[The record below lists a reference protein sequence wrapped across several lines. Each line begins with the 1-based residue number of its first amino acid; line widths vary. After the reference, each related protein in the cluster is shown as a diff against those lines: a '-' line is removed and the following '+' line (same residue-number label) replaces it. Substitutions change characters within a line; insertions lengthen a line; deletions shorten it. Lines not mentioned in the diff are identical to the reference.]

1 MQVEEADAGPERRI
15 LIGMVCS
22 TPYLNRIMPFWYEN
36 PLQSRWSNIV
46 ADWVVEFYREQQRAP
61 VRSLNSYYEKW
72 ERRASDE
79 DTSRLMNRF
88 LTSLS
93 DEYDRASEIDVDALV
108 SETEQHF
115 NSVKLTKLEESL
127 RRLRQVGD
135 VAGALEVQQEFR
147 PVSFK
152 RPTYIDVLTDRT
164 VALTTTQNVL
174 IKPKGALG
182 EFFGNEL
189 AENCFVALA
198 GVVKGSKSF
207 CLLEL
212 AWQAMLDRKRV
223 AYFQI
228 GDLTQDQIVWRFRSR
243 AAQKPRYAR
252 RVEVPVMLSVE
263 SDYATQVSTEPKIF
277 ETDLTVEEGQNALA
291 RFAGKREYLRLQWY
305 AVGSVT
311 IEDIKAQLNQ
321 WDQEGWKAQCV
332 VIDYLENLAP
342 VNKKHNSLE
351 SIDYTWTIAKQI
363 SEMAPRLVLTAHQTN
378 KEGFK
383 AWVLTRSNFRG
394 NLKVLAHVTGFV
406 GVNHTDEEKRMQAW
420 RLNWMVRRQDMFS
433 ESKCVVLASCLDYC
447 QMARLSS
454 FNTK

>member
-46 ADWVVEFYREQQRAP
+46 ADWVVEFYKEQQRAP
-61 VRSLNSYYEKW
+61 VRSLNSYYERW

-93 DEYDRASEIDVDALV
+93 DEYDRVSEIDVDALV

-152 RPTYIDVLTDRT
+152 APTYIDVMRNRE
-164 VALTTTQNVL
+164 VALTSAVTVL
-174 IKPKGALG
+174 IKPRGVLG

-189 AENCFVALA
+189 AENRFVAFM
-198 GVVKGSKSF
+198 GMVKGCKSMS
-207 CLLEL
+207 LMEL
-212 AWQAMLDRKRV
+212 AWQAMMARKRV

-228 GDLTQDQIVWRFRSR
+228 GDIPQDDLIWRFRCR
-243 AAQKPRYAR
+243 AAMRPLFAR
-252 RVEVPVMLSVE
+252 RVQVPVMLSVE
-263 SDYATQVSTEPKIF
+263 QDYATQVSTEPKMH
-277 ETDLTVEEGQNALA
+277 ETDLTPEDGQAALE
-291 RFAGKREYLRLQWY
+291 RLAGTREWLRLQWY
-305 AVGSVT
+305 PVYSVT
-311 IEDIKAQLNQ
+311 IDDIRAQINQ
-321 WDQEGWKAQCV
+321 WDREGWAGQV
-332 VIDYLENLAP
+332 IVIDYLENLASTD
-342 VNKKHNSLE
+342 KKLNTLE
-351 SIDYTWTIAKQI
+351 DIDYRWAIAKQI
-363 SEMAPRLVLTAHQTN
+363 SETGKRLVLTAHQTN

-394 NLKVLAHVTGFV
+394 NLKILAHPTAFV
-406 GVNHTDEEKRMQAW
+406 GVNHTDEEKRMQVW
-420 RLNWMVRRQDMFS
+420 RYNWVVKRGDDFS
-433 ESKCVVLASCLDYC
+433 ESKCAVVASCLDYC
-447 QMARLSS
+447 QMVRLSS
-454 FNTK
+454 WAGK